1 MEAVV
6 FAAGLGTRLGDVT
19 KERPKAL
26 VEVAG
31 RPLLAHVLTRLGAA
45 GVTHA
50 VVNVHHHAD
59 AIARF
64 AATWAPAPRITL
76 SLERDRPLETGG
88 GLALARARLEQDGPL
103 LLHNVDVLT
112 PLDLR
117 DVLAAHAAAPRAVAT
132 LVTISRSSTR
142 GLLFDDLGL
151 LGRVDDVRGVDD
163 RRRAPSG
170 AVERRAFQG
179 ISVVAREMLERLGPP
194 RVASIT
200 EAWLAEAGAGHL
212 IRSYDMDPTPWID
225 VGRPDDLARAER
237 EAARF
242 IPRSGSRDPA

>member
-19 KERPKAL
+19 KDRPKAL
-26 VEVAG
+26 VDVAG
-31 RPLLAHVLTRLGAA
+31 RPLLAHVLTRLAAA

-59 AIARF
+59 AIVRF
-64 AATWAPAPRITL
+64 AATWTAAPRITL
-76 SLERDRPLETGG
+76 SFERDRPLETGG
-88 GLALARARLEQDGPL
+88 GLAQARALLEQEGPL

-117 DVLAAHAAAPRAVAT
+117 AVLAAHAAAPQALAT
-132 LVTISRSSTR
+132 LVTSARESTR
-142 GLLFDDLGL
+142 GLLFDDVGL
-151 LGRVDDVRGVDD
+151 LGRVDDARHVDD
-163 RRRAPSG
+163 RRRTPRG
-170 AVERRAFQG
+170 DVTRRAFQG
-179 ISVVAREMLERLGPP
+179 ISVVARELLGRLGPP

-200 EAWLAEAGAGHL
+200 EAWLAEAAAGRV
-212 IRSYDMDPTPWID
+212 IRAYDMDPTPWID

-242 IPRSGSRDPA
+242 IPPSR